1 MHGEGDLLG
10 DNKIKAHLL
19 PKKPS
24 GQVVHVLVDAA
35 FPGCVGIDAEEL
47 CIEFSGDLESSEI
60 CAC

>member
-47 CIEFSGDLESSEI
+47 CIEFSGDLRE
-60 CAC
+60 